1 MTYAHKSNISVTSK
15 EKIEESQDIQDDYEF
30 ARSKYYELVQK
41 GDEAIDLMLDLARE
55 SEHPRAF
62 EVLSTMIKQNAEIAD
77 RLMDLQK
84 KKKEVKKIDALA
96 TQQQQQ
102 QYPSQLTQNN
112 VYVGSTTDLQRMLA
126 AKMKKERTIDDSGI
140 INTDED

>member
-1 MTYAHKSNISVTSK
+1 MTNIKDKLPITSK
-15 EKIEESQDIQDDYEF
+15 EAAEESKDIQDDYEF

-84 KKKEVKKIDALA
+84 KKKEVKKSDQTSGAG
-96 TQQQQQ
+96 QQPQ
-102 QYPSQLTQNN
+102 QLTQNN

-126 AKMKKERTIDDSGI
+126 AKMKSGQVIDNDVSD
-140 INTDED
+140 NTDTD

>member
-1 MTYAHKSNISVTSK
+1 MTYAHKSSISVTSK

-84 KKKEVKKIDALA
+84 KKKEVKKVDALA
-96 TQQQQQ
+96 SQQQQK
-102 QYPSQLTQNN
+102 YPSQLTQNN

-126 AKMKKERTIDDSGI
+126 AKMKKERTIDDSDI

>member
-1 MTYAHKSNISVTSK
+1 MSSIQLPEHNK
-15 EKIEESQDIQDDYEF
+15 EESQDIKDDYEF
-30 ARSKYYELVQK
+30 ARTKYYELVQK
-41 GDEAIDLMLDLARE
+41 GDEAIELMLDLARE

-84 KKKEVKKIDALA
+84 KKKEVKKVEASGVPGLV
-96 TQQQQQ
+96 
-102 QYPSQLTQNN
+102 PHQLTQNN

-126 AKMKKERTIDDSGI
+126 AKMKAPAQVIIEPDDS
-140 INTDED
+140 DSD

>member
-1 MTYAHKSNISVTSK
+1 MTSSKSNQLATKS
-15 EKIEESQDIQDDYEF
+15 EGAEQDVQDDYEF
-30 ARSKYYELVQK
+30 ARSKYYELVEK

-84 KKKEVKKIDALA
+84 KKKEVKKFDQLQHGV
-96 TQQQQQ
+96 QQ
-102 QYPSQLTQNN
+102 PSQLTQNN

-126 AKMKKERTIDDSGI
+126 AKMKKPQEVIDNDAS
-140 INTDED
+140 NPDED

>member
-1 MTYAHKSNISVTSK
+1 MTSYNMTIEHNA
-15 EKIEESQDIQDDYEF
+15 EESKDIKDDYEF
-30 ARSKYYELVQK
+30 ARSKYYDLVQK
-41 GDEAIDLMLDLARE
+41 GDEAIELMLDLARE

-84 KKKEVKKIDALA
+84 KKKEVKKMDQIGGVPGLA
-96 TQQQQQ
+96 PQ
-102 QYPSQLTQNN
+102 QLTQNN

-126 AKMKKERTIDDSGI
+126 AKMKAAPQVIEPDDS
-140 INTDED
+140 DAD